1 MARSDRYF
9 RNTFRIR
16 NLFRVRVASPKG
28 EGTQGSSGL
37 GEVFSPNPLLIRPSA
52 PSTER
57 GIKRKVLA
65 IFALM
70 RRREYLELLTKY
82 ALF

>member
-37 GEVFSPNPLLIRPSA
+37 G
-52 PSTER
+52 
-57 GIKRKVLA
+57 KVLA